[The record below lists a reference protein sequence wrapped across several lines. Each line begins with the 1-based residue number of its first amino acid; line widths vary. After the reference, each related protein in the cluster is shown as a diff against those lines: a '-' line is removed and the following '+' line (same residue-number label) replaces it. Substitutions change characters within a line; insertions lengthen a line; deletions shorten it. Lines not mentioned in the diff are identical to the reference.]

1 MAVFLFQMLL
11 MKKLYLFI
19 FCFIFITAVF
29 SQTGEEMP
37 AIPRMRQLFHQ
48 NIDNNQKAIIQ
59 LNHKTDTI
67 FTPTS
72 NPDINLQVTQF
83 LKVRVNNLQVKI
95 ETDSTISENEKYTW
109 LRGVDQ
115 LLTDFI
121 TAYKSGKIK
130 GIFLANLISAFEES
144 LYRYQKGESLVPII
158 ENNEIAVGALI
169 VQNFAL
175 QTAGSITDSR
185 NELVLKI
192 CRESG
197 ENVLSVLSRYPDVP
211 FTDSIVMDVAH
222 HYPEDLYN
230 YATASISLGRKIRAN
245 KDPLVS
251 LISHLAN
258 AENGRSYFPFLDEL
272 YHGTITIDSIH
283 TVLNNDEAF
292 YKLLVATEINYAGRA
307 AKKDTPL
314 VMHALTEKLRS
325 KAIDI
330 YIREINALHE
340 EKSDAVRFKI
350 TDNLTAPELYYLCVL
365 GEEEI
370 YTSSYLG
377 VYNRIFQRMQVPR
390 SDSLLFTVNNDFYR
404 KFIKMAAA
412 YNTLDDFVKRM
423 DYNEAEKMIR
433 DFVNN
438 LDRKQSLEDAVDV
451 ADSYASINNPDLKK
465 IILWQLQSNITQAK
479 KIKNKRGLTIYRL
492 LNNIFQS
499 IENTDNAAI
508 YTQLG
513 IPPVYNMPNTML
525 KDTAGAIQVLQFFYG
540 DKDGNNV
547 FNSFLNSFSNNNWKI
562 TRKAEWAEVKSV
574 KGAPITIYSN
584 RPLDETK
591 DLDAKAQEDLLG
603 YLDSLN
609 IQPSV
614 TIHRGH
620 SYWVKST
627 IKQLP
632 PSSKVIL
639 LGSCGGYNSLNEVL
653 KTCNDAHIIAS
664 KQVGTGVVNITLIE
678 TMMETLRQ
686 GKDLNWPLIWKNL
699 SSRFTPDMKEKFDD
713 YVPPHKNLGAIL
725 IMAYKKE
732 VLSEEL

>member
-1 MAVFLFQMLL
+1 MAVFLFQILL

-19 FCFIFITAVF
+19 FCFILLKTVLA
-29 SQTGEEMP
+29 QTGDDMP

-48 NIDNNQKAIIQ
+48 NIDNNQNAIIQ

-67 FTPTS
+67 FTPTA

-83 LKVRVNNLQVKI
+83 LKVRINNLQVKI
-95 ETDSTISENEKYTW
+95 EKDSTISENEKYTW

-121 TAYKSGKIK
+121 TAYKSRKIK
-130 GIFLANLISAFEES
+130 GVLLANLINAFEES
-144 LYRYQKGESLVPII
+144 MRRYQSGESLVPVI
-158 ENNEIAVGALI
+158 EANEIPVGALI

-175 QTAGSITDSR
+175 QTAGSITDSK

-192 CRESG
+192 CRESR

-211 FTDSIVMDVAH
+211 FTDSIVIDVAH
-222 HYPEDLYN
+222 RYPEDLYN
-230 YATASISLGRKIRAN
+230 YATASISLGKKIRAN

-251 LISHLAN
+251 LISHMAN
-258 AENGRSYFPFLDEL
+258 TENGRSYFPFLDEL
-272 YHGTITIDSIH
+272 YQGTITIDSIH
-283 TVLNNDEAF
+283 TVLNNEEAF

-314 VMHALTEKLRS
+314 VMHVLTEKLRS

-350 TDNLTAPELYYLCVL
+350 TDNLTATELYYLCVL

-423 DYNEAEKMIR
+423 DYNEAEKLMR

-438 LDRKQSLEDAVDV
+438 LDKKQTLEDAVDV

-465 IILWQLQSNITQAK
+465 NILLQLQSNITQAK
-479 KIKNKRGLTIYRL
+479 KIKNKRGLTIYSL

-499 IENTDNAAI
+499 IENTDTAAI

-513 IPPVYNMPNTML
+513 IPPVYNMPNIML
-525 KDTAGAIQVLQFFYG
+525 KDSSGMIQVLQFFYG

-547 FNSFLNSFSNNNWKI
+547 FNSFLSSFSNNNWKI
-562 TRKAEWAEVKSV
+562 TKKAEWAEVKSV

-591 DLDAKAQEDLLG
+591 DLDAKAQDDLLG

-609 IQPSV
+609 ILPTV

-620 SYWVKST
+620 SYYVKST

-653 KTCNDAHIIAS
+653 KTCNGAHIIAS

-686 GKDLNWPLIWKNL
+686 GKDLNWPLIWNNL

-713 YVPPHKNLGAIL
+713 YVPPHKNLGAIF
-725 IMAYKKE
+725 IMAYEKE
-732 VLSEEL
+732 FLSNEQ